1 MTLTDALLMS
11 NLFVSIYPAIL
22 VTPPTAT
29 MFMVLP
35 IMLPSMVILALLF
48 PFMTFDFSE
57 FLPMS
62 EPK

>member
-1 MTLTDALLMS
+1 MS